1 MQSADVYG
9 CQRLFLRSSGQVFI
23 LTYLRYFQENKITFF
38 INFRHCEKGRGIGA
52 LIRRVTDRPFQI
64 VLGTF
69 LAQFGFGSTI
79 LITMI
84 REHFFG
90 QRASSDNFFGKQA
103 NF

>member
-1 MQSADVYG
+1 MSNIV
-9 CQRLFLRSSGQVFI
+9 RSDEG
-23 LTYLRYFQENKITFF
+23 
-38 INFRHCEKGRGIGA
+38 
-52 LIRRVTDRPFQI
+52 RPFQI

-69 LAQFGFGSTI
+69 LAQFGFGSII
-79 LITMI
+79 LI

>member
-1 MQSADVYG
+1 MTQLIVSYFDISYSNFTKCLKYPGILKVILVEIL
-9 CQRLFLRSSGQVFI
+9 QIKKPFLRKKAKCMWFLHISLAV
-23 LTYLRYFQENKITFF
+23 K
-38 INFRHCEKGRGIGA
+38 
-52 LIRRVTDRPFQI
+52 DRPFQI

-79 LITMI
+79 LI

-103 NF
+103 DF

>member
-1 MQSADVYG
+1 VPSD
-9 CQRLFLRSSGQVFI
+9 GQHTTRWANLSLVLSLVAI
-23 LTYLRYFQENKITFF
+23 LVKYEMTIDSLAKSPATIIIT
-38 INFRHCEKGRGIGA
+38 I
-52 LIRRVTDRPFQI
+52 RPFQI

-69 LAQFGFGSTI
+69 FGQFGFGSTI
-79 LITMI
+79 LI